1 MPGSILSADTG
12 FPTFTG
18 SESSEEKIR
27 IITNYLYM
35 LLEQLKYANAHVG
48 VENFSESGLDDL
60 EELITE
66 PIYARLADDDGRLTS
81 LSLTAAGLSSRMTDA
96 EGNITTLTATA
107 NGLNTRITDAEGN
120 ITTLTATAAGLTS
133 AVYDADGEVSSKIS
147 QSMAGLSLSVTNGA
161 GYSKMQL
168 LSNGAV
174 LATSGQITLGGNVV
188 FASDLTD
195 GVTQISGSNILTGT
209 INAIDITGSTI
220 SGSVL
225 QTTLSSAGANSG
237 AVEMYYI
244 NTGAA
249 NWLAGGLRL
258 DDSGAGTA
266 TEARYRMYLYTNK
279 IGSVPFGLKLEGAG
293 NVSLESKEGSLYIAA
308 DKYIRMM
315 LNEDSTQQ
323 TGITIG
329 AGGQNVYLVGN
340 VYINGKLQA

>member
-107 NGLNTRITDAEGN
+107 
-120 ITTLTATAAGLTS
+120 AGLTS

-161 GYSKMQL
+161 GYSKLQL

-244 NTGAA
+244 NTGMA

-293 NVSLESKEGSLYIAA
+293 NVSLESRGGSTYIAA

>member
-1 MPGSILSADTG
+1 MP
-12 FPTFTG
+12 
-18 SESSEEKIR
+18 
-27 IITNYLYM
+27 
-35 LLEQLKYANAHVG
+35 
-48 VENFSESGLDDL
+48 
-60 EELITE
+60 
-66 PIYARLADDDGRLTS
+66 
-81 LSLTAAGLSSRMTDA
+81 
-96 EGNITTLTATA
+96 
-107 NGLNTRITDAEGN
+107 
-120 ITTLTATAAGLTS
+120 
-133 AVYDADGEVSSKIS
+133 
-147 QSMAGLSLSVTNGA
+147 SV
-161 GYSKMQL
+161 
-168 LSNGAV
+168 
-174 LATSGQITLGGNVV
+174 
-188 FASDLTD
+188 
-195 GVTQISGSNILTGT
+195 VTQISGSNILTGT

-244 NTGAA
+244 NTGMA